1 MRSNIFNKLIKIK
14 YLGLNWNTFQSA
26 VLNNDIV
33 MYDIVKKSY
42 NDITFCLHKKD
53 YYKITKNPYFKNYK
67 LEVLDERST
76 GSFLKE
82 IVARVGVVIGFVMS
96 ILACISFSRLTLHFS
111 MSGLHNV
118 NKSDV
123 ESALYDYGIRIG
135 KVNNFENN
143 DLENYLLQNVE
154 GLSLVS
160 VMKKG
165 TTICLNFKEKDVFFD
180 KIQSKLISPYN
191 MVVNEINISSG
202 QIDCKVGDV
211 VTAGKVLAT
220 AYSPD
225 GKSTTSKIVG
235 SVKGTAWW
243 VGSKVLYKKQE
254 LLVRTGKR
262 KVFRSVSVGKIK
274 LGNTKN
280 KNVYDEYKITSSE
293 KIFTGIFL
301 PIKVNT
307 VIYYECEKILV
318 EQNLDENKEIYL
330 QDSRLMAY
338 NKVPSNISNI
348 NEEQKIIDMGEYYV
362 FNTYLTA
369 EVEVKSAS

>member
-1 MRSNIFNKLIKIK
+1 M
-14 YLGLNWNTFQSA
+14 
-26 VLNNDIV
+26 
-33 MYDIVKKSY
+33 
-42 NDITFCLHKKD
+42 
-53 YYKITKNPYFKNYK
+53 
-67 LEVLDERST
+67 LDERST
-76 GSFLKE
+76 GNFLKE

-191 MVVNEINISSG
+191 MVVNEINISTG
-202 QIDCKVGDV
+202 QIACKVGDV
-211 VTAGKVLAT
+211 VTTGKVLAT
-220 AYSPD
+220 DYSPD

-254 LLVRTGKR
+254 VLVRTGKK
-262 KVFRSVSVGKIK
+262 KVFRSVSFGKIQ

-280 KNVYDEYKITSSE
+280 KNVYCEYKIASSE
-293 KIFTGIFL
+293 EIFTGIFL

-338 NKVPSNISNI
+338 NKVPSNISSI
-348 NEEQKIIDMGEYYV
+348 KEEQKIIDMGEYYV

>member
-1 MRSNIFNKLIKIK
+1 M
-14 YLGLNWNTFQSA
+14 
-26 VLNNDIV
+26 
-33 MYDIVKKSY
+33 
-42 NDITFCLHKKD
+42 
-53 YYKITKNPYFKNYK
+53 
-67 LEVLDERST
+67 
-76 GSFLKE
+76 
-82 IVARVGVVIGFVMS
+82 VI
-96 ILACISFSRLTLHFS
+96 
-111 MSGLHNV
+111 
-118 NKSDV
+118 
-123 ESALYDYGIRIG
+123 
-135 KVNNFENN
+135 
-143 DLENYLLQNVE
+143 
-154 GLSLVS
+154 
-160 VMKKG
+160 
-165 TTICLNFKEKDVFFD
+165 
-180 KIQSKLISPYN
+180 
-191 MVVNEINISSG
+191 NEINISTG
-202 QIDCKVGDV
+202 QIGCKVGDV

-243 VGSKVLYKKQE
+243 VGSKELYKKQE
-254 LLVRTGKR
+254 VLVRTGKK
-262 KVFRSVSVGKIK
+262 KVFRSVSFGKIQ

-280 KNVYDEYKITSSE
+280 KNVYSEYKIASSE
-293 KIFTGIFL
+293 EIFTGIFL

-348 NEEQKIIDMGEYYV
+348 KEEQKIIDMGEYYV